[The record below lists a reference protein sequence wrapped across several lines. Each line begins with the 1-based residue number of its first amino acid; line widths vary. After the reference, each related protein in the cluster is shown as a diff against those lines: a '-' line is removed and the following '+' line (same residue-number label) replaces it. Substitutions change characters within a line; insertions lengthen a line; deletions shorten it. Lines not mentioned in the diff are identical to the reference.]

1 VAVESVVFLATTESL
16 DCRQGQNAMALP
28 EPPEAILAANNLI
41 AIGVL
46 QVLDELGDRSIG
58 LSVIGDLPFATS
70 RPPNTKIVPL
80 NPRALGETA
89 AQMLIERINGLRAR
103 LRAVVQPAADPEALS
118 WP

>member
-1 VAVESVVFLATTESL
+1 
-16 DCRQGQNAMALP
+16 MAQP
-28 EPPEAILAANNLI
+28 EPPDAILTANSLM
-41 AIGVL
+41 AVGVL

-58 LSVIGDLPFATS
+58 LSMIGDLPFATS
-70 RPPNTKIVPL
+70 RPPNTKIIPL

-103 LRAVVQPAADPEALS
+103 PRAVVQPVADPEGLS